1 VAPFGGVMGVTSAT
15 APPAGNR
22 AARPRAPEAPV
33 SNATRFLSRLL
44 GLYCLIIALAMLA
57 QRHTTVATVAAL
69 LHDRPLMYVL
79 GVWCLFAGLAM
90 VLVHN
95 VWSGGALTVIVT
107 LIGWLTLLKGVA
119 FIALEPMQT
128 ADLYLAQLRY
138 EQLYPLYV
146 LVTLVLGAYLCY
158 AGFGGKTRRLA

>member
-1 VAPFGGVMGVTSAT
+1 LGGVMGVTSAT
-15 APPAGNR
+15 APPACNR
-22 AARPRAPEAPV
+22 AARPRAPEVPV

-69 LHDRPLMYVL
+69 LHDRPLMYVI

-95 VWSGGALTVIVT
+95 VWSGGGVTVIVT

-128 ADLYLAQLRY
+128 ADRYLAQLRY
-138 EQLYPLYV
+138 EQLYPLYL